1 LNFLFTVS
9 NPRTLIHLMGIVRA
23 STDKGHKVTV
33 FFNEDAVKLLVQYP
47 MLSELE
53 VEMLACHTTC
63 TMANIEEKDLIKG
76 ARMTSMAEIVMM
88 MESKDRTLFL
98 G

>member
-1 LNFLFTVS
+1 
-9 NPRTLIHLMGIVRA
+9 MGIVRA

>member
-1 LNFLFTVS
+1 
-9 NPRTLIHLMGIVRA
+9 MGMVKA
-23 STDKGHKVTV
+23 ATDKGHEVTV
-33 FFNEDAVKLLVQYP
+33 FFNEGSVKLLVQYP
-47 MLSELE
+47 ILSGLG
-53 VEMLACHTTC
+53 VEMLACVTSSRE
-63 TMANIEEKDLIKG
+63 ANIEEKDLIKG

>member
-1 LNFLFTVS
+1 
-9 NPRTLIHLMGIVRA
+9 MGMVRA
-23 STDKGHKVTV
+23 STDKGHNVTV
-33 FFNEDAVKLLVQYP
+33 FFNEGSVKLLVQYP
-47 MLSELE
+47 MLSELG
-53 VEMLACHTTC
+53 VEMLACVTSC
-63 TMANIEEKDLIKG
+63 KEANIEEKDLIEG

>member
-1 LNFLFTVS
+1 
-9 NPRTLIHLMGIVRA
+9 MGMVRA
-23 STDKGHKVTV
+23 STDKGHNVTV
-33 FFNEDAVKLLVQYP
+33 FFNEGSVKLLVQYP

-53 VEMLACHTTC
+53 VEMLACVTSC
-63 TMANIEEKDLIKG
+63 RESNIEEKDLIEG